1 MRKQLLLSAI
11 AVPALMAIA
20 QPATAQDVE
29 VGIAGAIA
37 GDVRVSTQDKPKEAK
52 VARKQRFFWGDV
64 VRTRKKSQ
72 LHILLLDRST
82 FTIGSSTRMV
92 IDRYVYNPEE
102 GRSFFARIFEGA
114 FRFMSGRNDA
124 NSGGTIET
132 PTGTIGIRGTA
143 LDGIIGEEAMEIAQ
157 EEDAIPEDTD
167 HDEDTAT
174 LIVLRGPGEATEG
187 GLTVGEIDVTAAGE
201 TVQLN
206 QPGFA
211 AYIPREG
218 APPIGPF
225 RLSYGGLG
233 RIQDQLQ
240 PSVTRAGKGNG
251 LVKALAGLAV
261 IAGAALIL
269 SDDDD
274 PSDSNRTAND
284 PSPNDTAGRPPID

>member
-1 MRKQLLLSAI
+1 MKRQLLLSSI
-11 AVPALMAIA
+11 AATTLILTAAPAMAE
-20 QPATAQDVE
+20 DVE
-29 VGIAGAIA
+29 VGIAGAIK
-37 GDVRVSTQDKPKEAK
+37 GDVRVSTQDKPKEAR

-64 VRTRKKSQ
+64 IRTKKKSQ

-82 FTIGSSTRMV
+82 FTIGSRTQMV
-92 IDRYVYNPEE
+92 IDRFVYDPNE

-143 LDGIIGEEAMEIAQ
+143 LDGIVGEEAMEIA
-157 EEDAIPEDTD
+157 EEEAAIPEDTD

-187 GLTVGEIDVTAAGE
+187 DLTVGEIDVTAAGE
-201 TVQLN
+201 TVELN

-218 APPIGPF
+218 SPPIGPF
-225 RLSYGGLG
+225 RLSFAGLG

-240 PSVTRAGKGNG
+240 PSVTRANSGNG
-251 LVKALAGLAV
+251 LVKALAGIAV

-274 PSDSNRTAND
+274 PVEPNSTAD
-284 PSPNDTAGRPPID
+284 QPSPKDSAGRPPID

>member
-1 MRKQLLLSAI
+1 
-11 AVPALMAIA
+11 MASPVLA
-20 QPATAQDVE
+20 EDVE
-29 VGIAGAIA
+29 VGIAGAIS
-37 GDVRVSTQDKPKEAK
+37 GDVRVSTQEKPKESK

-64 VRTRKKSQ
+64 VRTKKKSQ

-82 FTIGSSTRMV
+82 FTIGSHSRMV
-92 IDRYVYNPEE
+92 IDRYVYDPNE

-114 FRFMSGRNDA
+114 FRFMSGRNDT

-143 LDGIIGEEAMEIAQ
+143 LDGIVGEEAMEIAQ
-157 EEDAIPEDTD
+157 EEEAIPEDTD
-167 HDEDTAT
+167 HDEDKAT
-174 LIVLRGPGEATEG
+174 LIVLRGPGGATEG
-187 GLTVGEIDVTAAGE
+187 GLTIGEIDVTAAGE
-201 TVQLN
+201 TVLLN

-233 RIQDQLQ
+233 RLQDQLQ
-240 PSVTRAGKGNG
+240 PSVVRANKGGG

-274 PSDSNRTAND
+274 PVDPNRTAND
-284 PSPNDTAGRPPID
+284 PSPNDTAGRPPVD